1 MIKKSKFVPFAFTVL
16 VIGLAALRRA
26 RNRQSTAE
34 NVSGVK
40 KVTTIFA
47 GLSQV
52 GYLNSQEDEALS
64 RAKVVPI
71 PLIV

>member
-1 MIKKSKFVPFAFTVL
+1 MTKNNAPETFWMIKKSKFVPFAFTVL

-47 GLSQV
+47 GLSQCRV
-52 GYLNSQEDEALS
+52 SELS
-64 RAKVVPI
+64 GR
-71 PLIV
+71 